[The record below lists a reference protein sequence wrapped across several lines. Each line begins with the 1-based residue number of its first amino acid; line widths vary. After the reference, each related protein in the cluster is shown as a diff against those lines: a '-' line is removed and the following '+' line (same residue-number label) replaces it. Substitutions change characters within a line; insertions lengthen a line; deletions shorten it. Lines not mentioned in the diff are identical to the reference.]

1 MGRKMRMMKRKHKA
15 QSLVEYTMILGVIAL
30 AIMSMQVYFKRGIQ
44 SLIKVVA
51 DDYGPYGAQGQ
62 GEAVGAI
69 EQAVKQEVF
78 VGEGKV
84 PTAATTNST
93 FTQRAI
99 NTGNSTIRSEMSGS
113 TITTTDSYAIGG
125 DYRKKQ

>member
-1 MGRKMRMMKRKHKA
+1 MMKRKHKA
-15 QSLVEYTMILGVIAL
+15 QSLVEYTVILGVIAL

-51 DDYGPYGAQGQ
+51 DDYGPYGPQGQ

-78 VGEGKV
+78 VEEGKV
-84 PTAATTNST
+84 PTVATSNST
-93 FTQRAI
+93 FTQKAI